1 MKVSDKV
8 INAYKA
14 DGTIKYLNLTFPE
27 LGITVVPEDIYS
39 QSQSWSEAIFNKDS
53 IEFVG
58 CISSK
63 YGIKINGLEQDVKG
77 KELIV
82 DMYTEGT
89 EDEPVRLFKGIV
101 DSAEKTG
108 NRNVKDIVAY
118 DELYTKGN
126 TQVAAWYKSLTFPI
140 TIKDFRDSLFSY
152 IGIEQTAIDLPN
164 DDISISRQYD
174 PNSLQALS
182 VIKAV
187 CQINGAFGIMNR
199 YGKFDYRI
207 MGDIYDDG
215 LYPGVDCYPGEDVF
229 PGAGSANVAAL
240 VAEYGED
247 ADIEEIP
254 FSYYKNVKYEE
265 FVVKPVDKV
274 TIRQSEDDA
283 GVTYG
288 SGDNNYIIQGNMF
301 TYGLSKDVLQTVA
314 ENVYNAVQGF
324 SYYPYEAVN
333 NGLPFVECGLNTVSY
348 MMVDYD
354 ATYSKDNL
362 SKARTGDTNGV
373 VYEEK
378 QFPILS
384 RTMTGIQALSDTY
397 SAKGEE
403 YQSEFVTDLQTQ
415 IDIIKKVEV
424 SKDYVDDKFDDY
436 YDKGTIDDMFASFD
450 PGGGGSGGFNV
461 ESVKE
466 LPEFPDDN
474 TIYLIQGIVVV
485 E

>member
-8 INAYKA
+8 INAYKS
-14 DGTIKYLNLTFPE
+14 DGTIKYLSLAFPE
-27 LGITVVPEDIYS
+27 LGITIVPEDIYQ
-39 QSQSWSEAIFNKDS
+39 QSQSWTEAIFNKDS

-63 YGIKINGLEQDVKG
+63 YGIKINGLNQDVKG

-82 DMYTEGT
+82 DMHTEGT

-126 TQVAAWYKSLTFPI
+126 IDVSRWYKSQKFPC
-140 TIKDFRDSLFSY
+140 TLRELRNSFFEFL
-152 IGIEQTAIDLPN
+152 GIEQVEISLPN
-164 DDISISRQYD
+164 DEIVIDRKYD
-174 PNSLQALS
+174 PNTMQALIVAKS
-182 VIKAV
+182 F

-215 LYPGVDCYPGEDVF
+215 LYPGVDCFPGPDTF

-240 VAEYGED
+240 IAEYGED
-247 ADIEEIP
+247 TDIEEIP

-314 ENVYNAVQGF
+314 ENIYNAVQGF

-354 ATYSKDNL
+354 ATYSKENL

-415 IDIIKKVEV
+415 IDLLKKGDASRE
-424 SKDYVDDKFDDY
+424 YVDSRLENY
-436 YDKGTIDDMFASFD
+436 YDMDAIDDMLASFE
-450 PGGGGSGGFNV
+450 PGGGGGGDDHQSVEEIPSPYDPNV
-461 ESVKE
+461 V
-466 LPEFPDDN
+466 
-474 TIYLIQGIVVV
+474 YLIQGVVV
-485 E
+485 VK

>member
-27 LGITVVPEDIYS
+27 LGITIAPKDIYQ
-39 QSQSWSEAIFNKDS
+39 QSQSWTEAIFNKDS

-63 YGIKINGLEQDVKG
+63 YGIKINGLKQDVKG

-82 DMYTEGT
+82 DMYTDGT

-101 DSAEKTG
+101 DSAERTG
-108 NRNVKDIVAY
+108 NRNVKDITAY
-118 DELYTKGN
+118 DELYTKGSVD
-126 TQVAAWYKSLTFPI
+126 VAAWYKAHKFPD
-140 TIKDFRDSLFSY
+140 TIRGLRYSFFDFL
-152 IGIEQTAIDLPN
+152 GIEQVEVDLPN
-164 DDISISRQYD
+164 DDIVIERKYD
-174 PNSLQALS
+174 PNTMQALMVAKS
-182 VIKAV
+182 F

-199 YGKFDYRI
+199 YGKFEYRI

-240 VAEYGED
+240 AAEYGED

-301 TYGLSKDVLQTVA
+301 TYGLSKDVLHTVA
-314 ENVYNAVQGF
+314 ENIYNAVQGF

-354 ATYSKDNL
+354 ATYSEDNA
-362 SKARTGDTNGV
+362 SGNV
-373 VYEEK
+373 IYEEK

-415 IDIIKKVEV
+415 IDLIKRSDT
-424 SKDYVDDKFDDY
+424 SKEYVDQKFKEFEDSH
-436 YDKGTIDDMFASFD
+436 YDSATIDQMLQNIK
-450 PGGGGSGGFNV
+450 GLNV
-461 ESVKE
+461 EQVIE
-466 LPEFPDDN
+466 VPPDYDN
-474 TIYLIQGIVVV
+474 DTIYLIEGVVVV